1 MKTFPRLFCWGGQI
15 LIALLL
21 SGCAGSTANNKSLDY
36 DQLEVVFELS
46 MPDDV
51 VLGADALFGVGSTC
65 TRDGKEDVAMNAKGI
80 AAYRPNQTQGYL
92 VKASDDDAVVAYE
105 SDVNYHF
112 YSFYPYDPSATDLSA
127 LDADVPAVV
136 GAGNVP
142 SPLYV
147 ASNARSSVVAPVKLD
162 FKRMTCTLAF
172 TFGTDIISSEA
183 DALKSVVLRPA
194 VSENFTGALA
204 YDAVYDL
211 YNQTLIKDEQ
221 SVKKEIMFDFG
232 QSGMELDGYT
242 SISCEVA
249 PFTVPEGGFELVFTD
264 VSGNS
269 NTVTIMDSEVTKSY
283 PAGSV
288 SSMVVTAEGTAGGSE
303 GQSVRWPI
311 GFYDGVGGTNPRN
324 IRDSFKDLW
333 QRGAVEVGTGSHIW
347 PSAENQSATME
358 FVFSE
363 EHKKAATAKVMFEF
377 QENAAYNYGSP
388 VVKNFFTNDYFEFTA
403 PVTYLKAGSKVTI
416 EAPIYSR
423 GAPIFWNIEYL
434 DGGVWKCNKYEQE
447 SLDVINGSTEKA
459 KATCTWVLP
468 HGAQKE
474 NFEGVLMKHSMI
486 FENVIK
492 DGYIKI
498 RMRAVGDENGI
509 YMTHQSATYSN
520 KAYLTKTPI
529 DNNGNALVAF
539 CNKSN
544 TYDAI
549 TIKWE

>member
-1 MKTFPRLFCWGGQI
+1 MKTIPKLLWGGQV
-15 LIALLL
+15 LLALLF
-21 SGCAGSTANNKSLDY
+21 SGCAGSTADNKSLDY
-36 DQLEVVFELS
+36 DQLDVVFELS
-46 MPDDV
+46 MPGDV
-51 VLGADALFGVGSTC
+51 SLEADAMFGVLGTC
-65 TRDGKEDVAMNAKGI
+65 TRNGETDVVMSQNGV
-80 AAYRPNQTQGYL
+80 AAYRPNSTQTHL
-92 VKASDDDAVVAYE
+92 IKASDEDAIVALK
-105 SDVNYHF
+105 SDANYHF
-112 YSFYPYDPSATDLSA
+112 YSFYPYDQSVTDLSA
-127 LDADVPAVV
+127 VEAGVPSVL
-136 GAGNVP
+136 GAGHVP

-147 ASNARSSVVAPVKLD
+147 ASSVRSSVVAPINLD
-162 FKRMTCTLAF
+162 FKRMTCTL
-172 TFGTDIISSEA
+172 TFRFGDDIISSES
-183 DALKSVVLRPA
+183 DALKSVVFRPA
-194 VSENFTGALA
+194 VSANFTGALA
-204 YDAVYDL
+204 YDAEYDL
-211 YNQTLIKDEQ
+211 YTQALTIDEQ

-232 QSGMELDGYT
+232 QSGIELTGYT
-242 SISCEVA
+242 ELSCEVA

-269 NTVTIMDSEVTKSY
+269 NTVIIMDSEMTKSY
-283 PAGSV
+283 LAGSV

-303 GQSVRWPI
+303 GQSVRWPV

-333 QRGAVEVGTGSHIW
+333 QRGAVDVGTGSHIW

-377 QENAAYNYGSP
+377 QENATYNYGSP
-388 VVKNFFTNDYFEFTA
+388 VVKNFFTNDYFEFSA
-403 PVTYLKAGSKVTI
+403 PVSYLKAGSKVTI